1 MRTRQEGHF
10 DGGLHWCWSQAQ
22 RVEVCVA
29 AVDRT
34 TASIV
39 TPRDGGPVDRCYGAD
54 CSGRAPCTVDGAD
67 QRGMLPP
74 GSRRIGTELFHVKR
88 RALPSLD
95 TTGIDPRSE
104 ANDPRESGCPSPL
117 APASCGGHPS
127 VSTHCPTLL
136 LALRSVRCSARPSCP
151 RSAGRSLLPPQVTC
165 HLRSSSWCRVT
176 DLRRACGTAPR
187 ASQGYRQRRRQR
199 ACSQVRAW
207 VSPQVCKGMSTPRPG
222 C

>member
-1 MRTRQEGHF
+1 MLEPDAARRGMRGCIRQ
-10 DGGLHWCWSQAQ
+10 DGC
-22 RVEVCVA
+22 
-29 AVDRT
+29 VDRD
-34 TASIV
+34 ASGRRADRPAPWGRPFLACIV
-39 TPRDGGPVDRCYGAD
+39 H
-54 CSGRAPCTVDGAD
+54 RAPCTVDGAD

-74 GSRRIGTELFHVKR
+74 DSRRIGTELFHVKR